1 MSAWTLRLFGGGGVG
16 LSFIFLSQKFYP
28 ETLEVIEFARFR
40 VDKLAFILQ
49 RLLAKNPV
57 NSRLDMKDFTS

>member
-1 MSAWTLRLFGGGGVG
+1 MVVG
-16 LSFIFLSQKFYP
+16 WACPFLFLSQKFYP